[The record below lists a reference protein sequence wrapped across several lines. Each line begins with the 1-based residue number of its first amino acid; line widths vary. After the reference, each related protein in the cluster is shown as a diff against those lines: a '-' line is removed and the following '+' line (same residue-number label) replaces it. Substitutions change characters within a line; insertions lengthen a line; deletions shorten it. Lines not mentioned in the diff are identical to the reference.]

1 MRIDWWTL
9 GLQTV
14 NVLVLVWILS
24 KFLFRPVVAIIDE
37 RRAAAAK
44 VLSDAEAA
52 RKQATA
58 ARETAEAEGARIA
71 AARDAVLQ
79 QAAKD
84 AEAQRAAALA
94 AAREE
99 VDQLRAAA
107 ETEMRWT
114 RAAEEAAASD
124 RSAKLAAD
132 IAGKLLQ
139 RLPDSARVDGF
150 VDGLAQAVASLPA
163 ASREGLAGDTARPRL
178 TAARPLTPEETQSCR
193 DAFAKALGR
202 PLDFDVAVDPALIAG
217 LELETPHA
225 VARNSFRGDL
235 ARIVEELTR
244 HDRVHR

>member
-14 NVLVLVWILS
+14 NVLILIWILS
-24 KFLFRPVVAIIDE
+24 KFLFRPVVAIIEE

-44 VLSDAEAA
+44 ILADAEAA
-52 RKQATA
+52 KKQAVA
-58 ARETAEAEGARIA
+58 AREAAEAESARIA
-71 AARDAVLQ
+71 AGRDNVLR
-79 QAAKD
+79 QAAED
-84 AEAQRAAALA
+84 AEAQRAAALVS
-94 AAREE
+94 AREE

-124 RSAKLAAD
+124 RAAKLAVD
-132 IAGKLLQ
+132 IAGKLMA

-150 VDGLAQAVASLPA
+150 VDGLAKALASLPE
-163 ASREGLAGDTARPRL
+163 ASRDALEADATLRL
-178 TAARPLTPEETQSCR
+178 TAARALTAEEIRSCR
-193 DAFAKALGR
+193 HAFARALGH
-202 PLDFDVAVDPALIAG
+202 PLDFKVAVDPGLIAG

-225 VARNSFRGDL
+225 VVRNSFRSDL

-244 HDRVHR
+244 HDSVHR

>member
-14 NVLVLVWILS
+14 NVLVLIWILS
-24 KFLFRPVVAIIDE
+24 RFLFRPIVAIIDE
-37 RRAAAAK
+37 RQAAAAK
-44 VLSDAEAA
+44 ILADAEAA
-52 RKQATA
+52 KKQAVTA
-58 ARETAEAEGARIA
+58 HEAAEAESARIA
-71 AARDAVLQ
+71 AGRDNVLR
-79 QAAKD
+79 QAAED
-84 AEAQRAAALA
+84 GAAQHAAALA
-94 AAREE
+94 SAREE
-99 VDQLRAAA
+99 VDQMRAAA

-124 RSAKLAAD
+124 RAAKLAAD
-132 IAGKLLQ
+132 IAGKLLA

-150 VDGLAQAVASLPA
+150 VDGLARALASLPA
-163 ASREGLAGDTARPRL
+163 ASRYGLGGAALPRL
-178 TAARPLTPEETQSCR
+178 TAARPLTAQEAQSCR

-202 PLDFDVAVDPALIAG
+202 PLDFVVAVDPGLIAG

-225 VARNSFRGDL
+225 VVRNSFRSDL

>member
-14 NVLVLVWILS
+14 NVLVLIWILS

-52 RKQATA
+52 KRQAIA
-58 ARETAEAEGARIA
+58 AQEAAEAESARIA
-71 AARDAVLQ
+71 ASRDNVLRH
-79 QAAKD
+79 AAEE

-94 AAREE
+94 SAREE

-114 RAAEEAAASD
+114 HAAEEAAASD

-132 IAGKLLQ
+132 IAGKLLE
-139 RLPDSARVDGF
+139 RLPDPVRVDGF
-150 VDGLAQAVASLPA
+150 VEGLAKALASLPETGRDGIGADGA
-163 ASREGLAGDTARPRL
+163 ARL
-178 TAARPLTPEETQSCR
+178 TAARALTAEETQSCR

-202 PLDFDVAVDPALIAG
+202 PLDFVVAVDPAVIAG

-225 VARNSFRGDL
+225 VVRNSFRNDL
-235 ARIVEELTR
+235 SRVVEELTR
-244 HDRVHR
+244 HDRVRG